1 MLKEGFFTPGQMAGR
16 LILNR
21 ATGEIVF
28 FRMYLPQ
35 GSINF
40 DVNRRVFGSVKIDGK
55 EVEREFMATDAGF
68 APRMELI
75 GGKQDFGNRLP
86 WRKQKSEA
94 EMNAALAQQF
104 YRFKR
109 IQWIEFGRAAAL
121 ARTTG
126 KPLHV
131 ISLEG
136 TLDDESC

>member
-1 MLKEGFFTPGQMAGR
+1 
-16 LILNR
+16 
-21 ATGEIVF
+21 
-28 FRMYLPQ
+28 MYLPL

-40 DVNRRVFGSVKIDGK
+40 DVKHRVFGSAKIDGK
-55 EVEREFMATDAGF
+55 EVERE
-68 APRMELI
+68 LY
-75 GGKQDFGNRLP
+75 GKRRWLLRPAWNSSAAKQEFGNRLQ
-86 WRKQKSEA
+86 WRKQKAEA

>member
-1 MLKEGFFTPGQMAGR
+1 MA
-16 LILNR
+16 
-21 ATGEIVF
+21 
-28 FRMYLPQ
+28 
-35 GSINF
+35 S
-40 DVNRRVFGSVKIDGK
+40 
-55 EVEREFMATDAGF
+55 AGGL
-68 APRMELI
+68 APRMELS
-75 GGKQDFGNRLP
+75 GGKQEFCNRLQ
-86 WRKQKSEA
+86 WRKQKAEA